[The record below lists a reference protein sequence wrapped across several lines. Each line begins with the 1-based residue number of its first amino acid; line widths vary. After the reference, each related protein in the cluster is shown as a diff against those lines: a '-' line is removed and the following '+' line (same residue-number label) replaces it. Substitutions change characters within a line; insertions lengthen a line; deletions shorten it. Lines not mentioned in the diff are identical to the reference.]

1 MTGGTDMNRKFKVG
15 LIRVLT
21 TEDEEVLQSHG
32 KQIMEYF
39 PELEVVTKCI
49 PDQYEGI
56 HSPELGEI
64 ALPKIVETAR
74 SFTDVDMIIVSCAD
88 DPGVAEIRKVLP
100 DIPVTG
106 GGETTVALAL
116 KYDYAPQAYMRMI
129 PDQMILGRPEGV
141 HSTLDLMT
149 PEGKASVLKLGMKL
163 KEQGAEVIALA
174 CTGLATIGIAKDLE
188 KETGL
193 PVIDPVMAE
202 GMFAYFEYLRKK

>member
-1 MTGGTDMNRKFKVG
+1 MNRKFKVG

-116 KYDYAPQAYMRMI
+116 KYGSRIGVLGITDYAPQAYMRMI
-129 PDQMILGRPEGV
+129 PDQMILGRPEGL

-149 PEGKASVLKLGMKL
+149 PE
-163 KEQGAEVIALA
+163 
-174 CTGLATIGIAKDLE
+174 
-188 KETGL
+188 
-193 PVIDPVMAE
+193 
-202 GMFAYFEYLRKK
+202 